1 MVHVIAASRP
11 GYEKLPAILARQT
24 GHEFYFVSKKEDL
37 SIEWLNQIQPRYI
50 FFPHWSYKIPREIY
64 ERFEC
69 IIFHMTD
76 VPFGRGGSPLQNLI
90 ARGIYETKISALRCV
105 EEYDAGPVYLKCPLS
120 LHGTAEEI
128 YMRAAAVV
136 QDMILEIIQ
145 KQPQPVEQQGT
156 VVYFQRRK
164 PEDGDISRLDTLE
177 KVFDYIR
184 MLDAE
189 GYPKAFLETKHFRFE
204 FERASLKQGK
214 IVADVTITKKEDQ
227 NESKK

>member
-1 MVHVIAASRP
+1 MVHVIAASRS
-11 GYEKLPAILARQT
+11 GYEKFPVLLAKLT
-24 GHEFYFVSKKEDL
+24 GHKFYFVSKKEDL

-105 EEYDAGPVYLKCPLS
+105 EDYDAGPVYLKYPLS
-120 LHGTAEEI
+120 LYGTAEEI
-128 YMRAAAVV
+128 YMRAAEVV
-136 QDMILEIIQ
+136 KDMIVEIIQ

-156 VVYFQRRK
+156 VIYFQRRK
-164 PEDGDISRLDTLE
+164 PEDGDISQLDTLE

-227 NESKK
+227 N